1 MQYILFSQ
9 NAIRTAH
16 IKHDKLA
23 YLAPLWRQIFFP
35 RYPKAPKEKTWG
47 WNQADHGLKKSP
59 NCAWA
64 KKGAVI
70 RQFRFV
76 KVNHFPKGYTIA
88 AICSKGGLRGAHII
102 PKGGWFYYH
111 HMCTHKSLYG
121 KKAYSCHGI
130 EISNDIRQLWWTKSD
145 KNQIPKL
152 LHHLLNEIIPNTGR

>member
-59 NCAWA
+59 NCARA

-121 KKAYSCHGI
+121 KKNHPHVMALRYQMISDNCGGPNRIRTKYRSFCIIYS
-130 EISNDIRQLWWTKSD
+130 TKSYQT
-145 KNQIPKL
+145 K
-152 LHHLLNEIIPNTGR
+152 